1 MNVTL
6 IMVDVANNALTLRV
20 AFIVVV
26 IMDII

>member
-1 MNVTL
+1 MNVTF